1 LNKLKLSLATQLEEV
16 KRICDEEARERSLL
30 LNKFR
35 NVEHEL
41 DGQRQQSKYFK
52 SFGLS

>member
-1 LNKLKLSLATQLEEV
+1 MHVLLNHQLNKLKLSLATQLEET
-16 KRICDEEARERSLL
+16 KRVADEESRERALL

-41 DGQRQQSKYFK
+41 
-52 SFGLS
+52 

>member
-1 LNKLKLSLATQLEEV
+1 MEDANTQISELNKLKLSLATQLEEV
-16 KRICDEEARERSLL
+16 KRVAGEEARERSLL

-41 DGQRQQSKYFK
+41 YMKTNT
-52 SFGLS
+52 